1 MPKPSID
8 FYRFAFEY
16 ANEVHTEQLGDTAN
30 RIARAL
36 NLSRLDQ
43 TMTFAD
49 ALDYAKNMQAD
60 LTTEPT
66 SSTEHAKEISQIL
79 LRYFS
84 IEDSVTMRDRF
95 DEALKDHIPLF
106 ELSEWNKVYVTSM
119 QVAEVRY
126 ESHYI
131 SCNDCEYI
139 PWLSLNRFLRVDNAV
154 AMAKERIIYHRNQME
169 AI

>member
-36 NLSRLDQ
+36 HLSRLDQ

-49 ALDYAKNMQAD
+49 ALDYAKDMQED

-66 SSTEHAKEISQIL
+66 SNTEHANDISKAL
-79 LRYFS
+79 LSYFS
-84 IEDSVTMRDRF
+84 IEDSVTMRDKF
-95 DEALKDHIPLF
+95 DKALEDHIPLF
-106 ELSEWNKVYVTSM
+106 ELSDWNKIYVTSM
-119 QVAEVRY
+119 QVAEIRY
-126 ESHYI
+126 DAHYI
-131 SCNDCEYI
+131 SCTDCDYI
-139 PWLSLNRFLRVDNAV
+139 PWLSLSRPIRVDKAFAV
-154 AMAKERIIYHRNQME
+154 AKERIVYHRNQME
-169 AI
+169 VI